1 MAEVASSVCG
11 VEVTS
16 PALSPEDSKALAL
29 SPQAMADQQ
38 DGYLDYMESVAQMFQ
53 GIAEGKYATHSQAF
67 PEIVRNIC
75 HPDFVSFKEW
85 LKEISSERQANK
97 YCLAE
102 LVVDL

>member
-53 GIAEGKYATHSQAF
+53 DIAEGKYATHSEAF

-75 HPDFVSFKEW
+75 HRNFLSFKEW
-85 LKEISSERQANK
+85 LRRSLKDRLISTA
-97 YCLAE
+97 
-102 LVVDL
+102 